1 MLGLTLFHFSAASYG
16 ILSIGLAFVVG
27 RLGTVLQASIAISG
41 SIRGPLLAL
50 FVLAF
55 FFPSCNWKG
64 GVFGTICGISCSFFI
79 AVMTI
84 IYPRPQT
91 SLPVYTDGCSNSTFQ
106 AYGSHN
112 RTTPMLPWEYHPEY
126 VFEIC
131 ILYIY
136 TIYVY
141 YIFILYIY
149 TVYVYYLCI
158 LFHFHLYNIFTHKI
172 FLHRGI
178 KSVIHISYFYI
189 SGLGFFVTIV
199 AGLLI
204 GLVSGG
210 RKQPVDGR
218 YMSEYR
224 VPGNNVFMSKA
235 VERDED
241 EIVGEPLMQKSIG
254 GTTLES
260 LERPRRG
267 EPIRVPVQE

>member
-1 MLGLTLFHFSAASYG
+1 
-16 ILSIGLAFVVG
+16 
-27 RLGTVLQASIAISG
+27 
-41 SIRGPLLAL
+41 
-50 FVLAF
+50 
-55 FFPSCNWKG
+55 
-64 GVFGTICGISCSFFI
+64 
-79 AVMTI
+79 
-84 IYPRPQT
+84 
-91 SLPVYTDGCSNSTFQ
+91 
-106 AYGSHN
+106 
-112 RTTPMLPWEYHPEY
+112 MLPWEYHPEY

-131 ILYIY
+131 TLFMY
-136 TIYVY
+136 TIS
-141 YIFILYIY
+141 
-149 TVYVYYLCI
+149 
-158 LFHFHLYNIFTHKI
+158 FHFHLYIIFTHKI
-172 FLHRGI
+172 FLRRGI

-189 SGLGFFVTIV
+189 SGLGFFVTII

-235 VERDED
+235 TGRDGE
-241 EIVGEPLMQKSIG
+241 ELVGEPLMQKSIG